1 MTTPE
6 AEFTPA
12 DQLDPAVAYDPD
24 ERDPEAPIGDAV
36 EQATP
41 ADPDEAP
48 TEIHRG
54 LEVDEFDAIEQ
65 GQPITPDPD
74 EY

>member
-1 MTTPE
+1 MTAPE
-6 AEFTPA
+6 DEFTPA
-12 DQLDPAVAYDPD
+12 DHLDPD

-36 EQATP
+36 EQSVP
-41 ADPDEAP
+41 ADPGEAP
-48 TEIHRG
+48 AEIHRG

-65 GQPITPDPD
+65 GQPVTQDPD